1 LAWSRAQM
9 QRAVRAGLGLA
20 SVARP
25 RLADGGEDG
34 VLLRVRYAGVNRPD
48 VLQDAG
54 LYPARPGVS
63 DVLGLE
69 VAGEVVEASAGARA
83 RGLREGDAVCALVPG
98 GGYAEYC
105 AASASHCLP
114 VPRFGA
120 DAGSPAAAA
129 AARQSRAAALPET
142 CFTVWRNLMWAGPAT
157 MRGKSVFV
165 HGGAGGIGSTAIAL
179 AKAFGAAEVQA
190 TAGGEAKRRFCEDE
204 CGANRAFDYRADPA
218 WWSKAGK
225 ADVVLDCVGG
235 SYLEPNLGL
244 LKDNGRLVIIGFLQG
259 AVSQV
264 NMTRVLLKSL
274 TITGSVLRSA
284 PDSDK
289 ARLRDALLEH
299 VWPRLDDGSLNLPP
313 RLDVLDG
320 LERYKAAH
328 ATMTSSPSFCGKL
341 VLRVD
346 S

>member
-1 LAWSRAQM
+1 M
-9 QRAVRAGLGLA
+9 RAVRAGQGLT
-20 SVARP
+20 SGVVRP
-25 RLADGGEDG
+25 RAPQDG
-34 VLLRVRYAGVNRPD
+34 VVLRVRYAGVNRPD

-54 LYPARPGVS
+54 LYPARPGAS

-105 AASASHCLP
+105 AASATHCLP
-114 VPRFGA
+114 VPHFGVG
-120 DAGSPAAAA
+120 AGAEHA
-129 AARQSRAAALPET
+129 AARLARAAALPET
-142 CFTVWRNLMWAGPAT
+142 CFTVWKNLFWAGPSTLA
-157 MRGKSVFV
+157 GKSVFV
-165 HGGAGGIGSTAIAL
+165 HGGAGGIGSTAIVL
-179 AKAFGAAEVQA
+179 AKALGAAQVQA

-204 CGANRAFDYRADPA
+204 CGADRAFDYRADPA

-259 AVSQV
+259 AVSHV

-284 PDSDK
+284 PDRDK
-289 ARLRDALLEH
+289 AQLRDALLEH
-299 VWPRLDDGSLNLPP
+299 IWPRLDDGSIKLPP
-313 RLDVLDG
+313 RLDIMSG

-328 ATMTSSPSFCGKL
+328 ETMTSSPSFCGKV